1 MVDVTQFTMAET
13 PMMTLVRRSI
23 FFGLVAILAG
33 HIASYIVKMY
43 ANISLPDMVMSFNMK
58 YLMEIT
64 LFVTGFVLFFG
75 VHYFGIKY

>member
-1 MVDVTQFTMAET
+1 MVDVTKFTMAET
-13 PMMTLVRRSI
+13 PMMTLIRRSI

-43 ANISLPDMVMSFNMK
+43 TQISLPEMVRNFNMK
-58 YLMEIT
+58 YIMEVT

-75 VHYFGIKY
+75 VHYFGVRY

>member
-1 MVDVTQFTMAET
+1 MVDVTKFTMAET
-13 PMMTLVRRSI
+13 PMMTLVKRSI
-23 FFGLVAILAG
+23 FFGLCAIIAG
-33 HIASYIVKMY
+33 HIASMIVKAY
-43 ANISLPDMVMSFNMK
+43 ANISLPDMVMNFNMK